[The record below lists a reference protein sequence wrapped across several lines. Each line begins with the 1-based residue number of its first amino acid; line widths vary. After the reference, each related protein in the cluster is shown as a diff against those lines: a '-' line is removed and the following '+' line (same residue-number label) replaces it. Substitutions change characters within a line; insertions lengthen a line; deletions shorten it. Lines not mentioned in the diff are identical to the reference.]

1 MAGYIERAKA
11 MGFRWVKPN
20 CSHTRKK
27 YFSTGRI
34 TLQDY
39 NPWTSKTTRRSVT
52 YFAQPKFQTKVK
64 ILFLWLR
71 GTIYNQKREIFT
83 MKGPKRFRFA

>member
-34 TLQDY
+34 TLQDD
-39 NPWTSKTTRRSVT
+39 NPGPRELQEEVLHTSHN
-52 YFAQPKFQTKVK
+52 QKFQTKVK

-83 MKGPKRFRFA
+83 MKGPKRFCFT